1 MVSVGF
7 WMTITCARKAVVN
20 ELDLMENITVME
32 CFRVE
37 GFPCD
42 PEDGAM
48 LSPLSVVTTT

>member
-1 MVSVGF
+1 
-7 WMTITCARKAVVN
+7 MTITCARKTVVN

-37 GFPCD
+37 EFPRD